1 MKKSTTYMRFL
12 QLLKVI
18 EETEMLEML
27 TPVEEQ
33 MIKVIAI
40 ANDRRQRLSVK
51 DLMSMDAIA
60 SPATIHK
67 NLKMMREKG
76 WIFLKDTEDA
86 RRKQLCLTPQAMSHF
101 DRIGKAIKR
110 SIK

>member
-1 MKKSTTYMRFL
+1 MRFL

-18 EETEMLEML
+18 EETEMQEML

-67 NLKMMREKG
+67 HLKMMREKG
-76 WIFLKDTEDA
+76 WIFLQDTEDA
-86 RRKQLCLTPQAMSHF
+86 RRKQLYLTPQAMSHF